1 MSDPLLPADQ
11 IEDTLEY
18 HLARI
23 SHPGGPVYLTL
34 IVLVAASLGALP
46 LLRVEVS
53 VRSPGIVRPVTEK
66 HRVVAR
72 AAGVVEAVGVA
83 RGARVERGALLL
95 TLRDAPLMAR
105 LAALAEERRQARA
118 EERDLALLTR
128 AGPPAPPE
136 RLATARYRRA
146 SAALA
151 DELGGLAL
159 REAQARRELERA
171 LALAERGLAPRS
183 EVEERE
189 FQLRQIGSERA
200 LAVERARGGWEA
212 ELADARARLRD
223 LDTSASQAA
232 ADRALYRV
240 EAPVSGTVVD
250 MTSLLPGSFVQAGDE
265 LAVLSP
271 AAGLVAEVY
280 VSPRDIGLLRA
291 GLPVRL
297 QVDAFN
303 YNDWGFLTGHV
314 ERLPEDVVVLD
325 GKPVFRVPVA
335 LDRTHLRLRGGFRG
349 ELRKGMT
356 VRARFVVARRS
367 LWQLL
372 HDRVSDWLDPR
383 GGELSAIGRLIA
395 DSLPRVV
402 FLHCAGIRA
411 G

>member
-1 MSDPLLPADQ
+1 MPDPLLPADQ

-23 SHPGGPVYLTL
+23 SRPGGSVYLSL
-34 IVLVAASLGALP
+34 ILLLAASLAALP
-46 LLRVEVS
+46 LARVDVS
-53 VRSPGIVRPVTEK
+53 VRSPGIVRPTMEK

-83 RGARVERGALLL
+83 PGARVERGALLL
-95 TLRDAPLMAR
+95 TLRDAPLAAR
-105 LAALAEERRQARA
+105 EAALEEERRQARA
-118 EERDLALLTR
+118 AERDLEILTR
-128 AGPPAPPE
+128 PGAPVPPE
-136 RLATARYRRA
+136 RLTTARYRRA

-171 LALAERGLAPRS
+171 RALAERELAPRS
-183 EVEERE
+183 EVEERD
-189 FQLRQIGSERA
+189 FQLRQVGSERA
-200 LAVERARGGWEA
+200 LAVERARSGWEA
-212 ELADARARLRD
+212 ELADERARLRD
-223 LDTSASQAA
+223 LDTRASQAA

-240 EAPVSGTVVD
+240 EAPVSGTVVE
-250 MTSLLPGSFVQAGDE
+250 MASLVPGSFVQAGDE

-280 VSPRDIGLLRA
+280 VSPRDIGLLRV
-291 GLPVRL
+291 GLPVRV

-303 YNDWGFLTGHV
+303 YNDWGLLTGRV

-325 GKPVFRVPVA
+325 GKPVFRVPVT
-335 LDRTHLRLRGGFRG
+335 LDRTHLSLRGGFRG

-383 GGELSAIGRLIA
+383 AGRAIGYQRSAMGRLIA
-395 DSLPRVV
+395 D
-402 FLHCAGIRA
+402 G
-411 G
+411 